1 MTARDPDPR
10 NQLGSLPPEAEAR
23 CAEWGAVFAV
33 LCSMPEQDTPF
44 LVSSTRPLSV
54 IACEA
59 LPAADRVLARSGAR
73 LAVVEQASCA
83 VLHGASPVPV
93 VG

>member
-10 NQLGSLPPEAEAR
+10 NELGSLPPEAKAR

-44 LVSSTRPLSV
+44 LVTSTRPLSV

-59 LPAADRVLARSGAR
+59 LPAADRALARSGAR
-73 LAVVEQASCA
+73 LAVVQVSDS
-83 VLHGASPVPV
+83 VLHGAPVPA
-93 VG
+93 